1 MDKNEKKF
9 KKEYLE
15 EKLHLIG
22 ERLNDAYGQPLLD
35 ELITRMERTV
45 SHFNE
50 EVDSI
55 LDSIQSRT
63 KNQHYK
69 LATLR
74 GDDPD
79 REHLLAKIGVLEE
92 RLSLKKETLL
102 ENELVLKEITNLT
115 SKLRNQLN
123 RGRDVAL
130 CSAVSLNELQAKVRD
145 ATKSRIRV

>member
-1 MDKNEKKF
+1 MDKSEKQF

-50 EVDSI
+50 EVDFI
-55 LDSIQSRT
+55 LESIQSRT
-63 KNQHYK
+63 QNQHYK

-74 GDDPD
+74 GEDPVRKAIEKD
-79 REHLLAKIGVLEE
+79 ASQEVDAESSDSNSPSSESPPKEE
-92 RLSLKKETLL
+92 KKGRLSFFKRKK
-102 ENELVLKEITNLT
+102 K
-115 SKLRNQLN
+115 
-123 RGRDVAL
+123 
-130 CSAVSLNELQAKVRD
+130 
-145 ATKSRIRV
+145 TK

>member
-74 GDDPD
+74 GDDPVKEAFNKD
-79 REHLLAKIGVLEE
+79 LSQDSVSVSEE
-92 RLSLKKETLL
+92 SKSSKTDDSDNKEKKGRFSFLKRK
-102 ENELVLKEITNLT
+102 K
-115 SKLRNQLN
+115 K
-123 RGRDVAL
+123 
-130 CSAVSLNELQAKVRD
+130 
-145 ATKSRIRV
+145 TK

>member
-74 GDDPD
+74 GDDPVKEALNKD
-79 REHLLAKIGVLEE
+79 LSQDSVSVSEE
-92 RLSLKKETLL
+92 SKSSKTDDSDNKEKK
-102 ENELVLKEITNLT
+102 
-115 SKLRNQLN
+115 
-123 RGRDVAL
+123 GRF
-130 CSAVSLNELQAKVRD
+130 SFFKRKKK
-145 ATKSRIRV
+145 TK

>member
-1 MDKNEKKF
+1 MDKSEKQF

-50 EVDSI
+50 EVDFI
-55 LDSIQSRT
+55 LESIQSRT
-63 KNQHYK
+63 QNQHYK

-74 GDDPD
+74 GEDPVRKAIEKDASLEVDACLLYTSPSPRD
-79 REHLLAKIGVLEE
+79 RG
-92 RLSLKKETLL
+92 
-102 ENELVLKEITNLT
+102 
-115 SKLRNQLN
+115 
-123 RGRDVAL
+123 
-130 CSAVSLNELQAKVRD
+130 
-145 ATKSRIRV
+145 

>member
-1 MDKNEKKF
+1 MDKSEKQF

-50 EVDSI
+50 EVDFI
-55 LDSIQSRT
+55 LESIQSRT
-63 KNQHYK
+63 QNQHYK

-74 GDDPD
+74 GEDPVRKAIEKD
-79 REHLLAKIGVLEE
+79 ASLEVDAE
-92 RLSLKKETLL
+92 SSDSNSPSSESLPKEKKKGRLSFLKRK
-102 ENELVLKEITNLT
+102 K
-115 SKLRNQLN
+115 K
-123 RGRDVAL
+123 
-130 CSAVSLNELQAKVRD
+130 
-145 ATKSRIRV
+145 TK

>member
-1 MDKNEKKF
+1 MYKRQ
-9 KKEYLE
+9 EYLE

-74 GDDPD
+74 GDDPVKEALNKD
-79 REHLLAKIGVLEE
+79 LSQDSVSVSEE
-92 RLSLKKETLL
+92 SKSSKTDDSDNKEKKCRFSFLKRK
-102 ENELVLKEITNLT
+102 NK
-115 SKLRNQLN
+115 
-123 RGRDVAL
+123 
-130 CSAVSLNELQAKVRD
+130 
-145 ATKSRIRV
+145 TKQSS

>member
-1 MDKNEKKF
+1 MDKKDKKF

-74 GDDPD
+74 GDDPVKEALNKD
-79 REHLLAKIGVLEE
+79 
-92 RLSLKKETLL
+92 LSQDSVSVSKESKSSKTDDSDNKEKKGRFSFLKRK
-102 ENELVLKEITNLT
+102 NK
-115 SKLRNQLN
+115 
-123 RGRDVAL
+123 
-130 CSAVSLNELQAKVRD
+130 
-145 ATKSRIRV
+145 TKQSS

>member
-1 MDKNEKKF
+1 MDKSEKQF

-50 EVDSI
+50 EVDFI
-55 LDSIQSRT
+55 LESIQSRT
-63 KNQHYK
+63 QNQHYK

-74 GDDPD
+74 GEDPVRKAIEKD
-79 REHLLAKIGVLEE
+79 ASLEVDAE
-92 RLSLKKETLL
+92 SSDSNSPSSESPLKEEKKGRLSFLKRK
-102 ENELVLKEITNLT
+102 K
-115 SKLRNQLN
+115 K
-123 RGRDVAL
+123 
-130 CSAVSLNELQAKVRD
+130 
-145 ATKSRIRV
+145 TK

>member
-1 MDKNEKKF
+1 MDKSEKQF

-50 EVDSI
+50 EVDFILESI
-55 LDSIQSRT
+55 KSRT
-63 KNQHYK
+63 QNQHYK

-74 GDDPD
+74 GEDPVRKAIEKD
-79 REHLLAKIGVLEE
+79 ASLEVDAE
-92 RLSLKKETLL
+92 SSDSNSSSSESPPKEEKKGRLSFLKRK
-102 ENELVLKEITNLT
+102 K
-115 SKLRNQLN
+115 K
-123 RGRDVAL
+123 
-130 CSAVSLNELQAKVRD
+130 
-145 ATKSRIRV
+145 TK

>member
-1 MDKNEKKF
+1 MDKSEKQF

-50 EVDSI
+50 EVDFI
-55 LDSIQSRT
+55 LESIQSRT
-63 KNQHYK
+63 QNQHYK

-74 GDDPD
+74 GEDPVRKAIEKD
-79 REHLLAKIGVLEE
+79 ASLEVDVE
-92 RLSLKKETLL
+92 SSDSNSPSSESPPQEEKKGRLSFLKRK
-102 ENELVLKEITNLT
+102 K
-115 SKLRNQLN
+115 K
-123 RGRDVAL
+123 
-130 CSAVSLNELQAKVRD
+130 
-145 ATKSRIRV
+145 TK

>member
-1 MDKNEKKF
+1 MDKSEKQF

-50 EVDSI
+50 EVDFI
-55 LDSIQSRT
+55 LESIQSRT
-63 KNQHYK
+63 QNQHYK

-74 GDDPD
+74 GEDPV
-79 REHLLAKIGVLEE
+79 RKAIEKEASLEVDAE
-92 RLSLKKETLL
+92 SSDSNSPSYESPPKEEKKGRLSFLKRK
-102 ENELVLKEITNLT
+102 K
-115 SKLRNQLN
+115 K
-123 RGRDVAL
+123 
-130 CSAVSLNELQAKVRD
+130 
-145 ATKSRIRV
+145 TK